1 MITISWRWLFV
12 ILILFGAWWHWS
24 HRELKHPPGSMAPN
38 EPIQTNLLK
47 QEALN
52 QGKYQLNLLADY
64 IIEARVL
71 AKEIY
76 HLDRESEL
84 APVDLAL
91 GWGSMSDSSVIE
103 KLAISQSNRA
113 YRYRWDELPPRP
125 RAEIASH
132 SANVHLIP
140 ASPTL
145 EKQIKKLRVGQVI
158 HISGQLVEAYAAD
171 GWRWRSSLSR
181 DDVGFGA
188 CELIRVESL
197 EIR

>member
-1 MITISWRWLFV
+1 
-12 ILILFGAWWHWS
+12 
-24 HRELKHPPGSMAPN
+24 MAPN

-125 RAEIASH
+125 PAEIASH

-140 ASPTL
+140 ASPML

-158 HISGQLVEAYAAD
+158 RISGLLVEAYAAD

>member
-12 ILILFGAWWHWS
+12 VLILFGAWWHWS

-47 QEALN
+47 KEALN
-52 QGKYQLNLLADY
+52 QGKYKLDRLADY

-91 GWGSMSDSSVIE
+91 GWGI
-103 KLAISQSNRA
+103 
-113 YRYRWDELPPRP
+113 
-125 RAEIASH
+125 
-132 SANVHLIP
+132 NV
-140 ASPTL
+140 
-145 EKQIKKLRVGQVI
+145 
-158 HISGQLVEAYAAD
+158 
-171 GWRWRSSLSR
+171 
-181 DDVGFGA
+181 
-188 CELIRVESL
+188 
-197 EIR
+197 